1 MSKGTLYG
9 VGVGPGDPELMTA
22 KAIRLLRE
30 CDVVAAPLST
40 GGRQTALDIAAP
52 YIEKDKPVRL
62 FDMPMTHDK
71 AARNA
76 SHDAAADAVCALL
89 DEGKTVV
96 FLTLGDPTVYS
107 TYWYVHKRVAARG
120 YDAELVPGVPSF
132 CAAAAAMGRAL
143 CEDGKMLHIIPAT
156 HGKAEEGLS
165 LSGSKVLMKTGKSVL
180 AVREL
185 LRQRGELA
193 NAALIERVGLP
204 GERLVENLDEITEAS
219 SYFSI
224 ILVKEQSE

>member
-1 MSKGTLYG
+1 MKGILYG
-9 VGVGPGDPELMTA
+9 VGVGPGDPELLTA

-30 CDVVAAPLST
+30 CDVVAAPQST
-40 GGRQTALDIAAP
+40 GGKQTALDIASP
-52 YIEKDKPVRL
+52 YIDKDKPVRL
-62 FDMPMTHDK
+62 FNMPMTHDK
-71 AARNA
+71 QARNA
-76 SHDAAADAVCALL
+76 SHDAAADAICALL

-120 YDAELVPGVPSF
+120 YAAELVPGVPSF

-143 CEDGKMLHIIPAT
+143 CEDGEMLHVIPAT

-180 AVREL
+180 EVREL
-185 LRQRGELA
+185 LRQRGELE
-193 NAALIERVGLP
+193 NAALIERVGMD
-204 GERLVENLDEITEAS
+204 GERLIEDLDEIEQAS
-219 SYFSI
+219 GYFSI